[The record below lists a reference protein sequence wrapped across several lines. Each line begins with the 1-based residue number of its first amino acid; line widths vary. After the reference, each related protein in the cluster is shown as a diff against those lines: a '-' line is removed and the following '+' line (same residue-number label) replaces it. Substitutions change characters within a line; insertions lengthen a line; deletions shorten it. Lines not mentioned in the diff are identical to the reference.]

1 VRGPARHVYVA
12 KVAFVALLY
21 VALAALLAGAWSAIA
36 ALALVT
42 GAPIALLAAVL
53 TAQRRRAQMALVT
66 AHAALAAT
74 VAERTAALAR
84 TQARLVETQELARIG
99 SWEWDVETDA
109 VSWSDELHRI
119 YGVHPGE
126 HEATFA
132 GYLERVHP
140 DDRERVQAAI
150 GDALT
155 DGEGFRFDERI
166 VRPDGRI
173 RTLASRGHVHH
184 DPQGRPLRMIGICQ
198 DVTESRHAERALRD
212 SEERARLIVD
222 AASDAFIAT
231 DERDVVTD
239 WNARAQALFGWTRSE
254 AVGRRLA
261 DLVVP
266 PRHHAR
272 HRTMIERYLASGEA
286 PWRNQRLQRDGL
298 HRDGHEFPIELSI
311 APVKTEAGTIF
322 NRFLHDISA
331 RVQRERYLAT
341 EHDIARVLLESR
353 TLDEARPRVLE
364 AFGSGLGWAVG
375 GWWAV
380 QPDGAA
386 VRCEQF
392 WSAPAS
398 ARPDAFEQATIATAF
413 TPGVGLPGRAWQ
425 SGQPY
430 LLLDVSA
437 DEHHMRRDGA
447 ALAGLSAGI
456 AVPLHGRGETVAVI
470 EFYATEHLQLGD
482 ELGEMM
488 ARLCERVAQF
498 VERMAAEQDLREA
511 EERFHRAFDDA
522 GTGMALIGVRGEE
535 AGRFLEVNDAL
546 CSILRASA
554 DELLGTRIGDMTHHD
569 DVADMDERVRRLVAG
584 EVDTVHSEGRLIDAQ
599 GGVVWI
605 AFSTSLI
612 HDGEGRPL
620 YRISQLQDMT
630 ERKRFEV
637 QLQHLADHDPITG
650 LFNRRRFDE
659 ELARELAS
667 AQRYH
672 TGGAVLALDLDNFK
686 YVNDTLGHSAGDE
699 LIGSVAQIL
708 RGRLRTT
715 DTVARLGGDEF
726 AVILP
731 HVDRLQALRVASDL
745 LDSIRGEAIVTTAKG
760 SRRTTA
766 SIGIAL
772 FPESPDGL
780 ACEELLVEADIAMYD
795 AKEGGRDQ
803 ACVFDA
809 DSSRQ
814 LSLQARMTWSA
825 EICAALEEDRFTLYA
840 QPIVPLQPGGSLRHE
855 LLVRMVGRDGD
866 IIPPGSFLPVAE
878 RFDLVQDI
886 DRWVVG
892 RAIELLGEYQRRG
905 DDVRFE
911 VNLSAKSLGQADLPA
926 QIARQLAAHGV
937 EPSRLIFEVTETA
950 AIVNVD
956 RAKQFARRLGELG
969 CGFALDDFGAG
980 FASFYYLKHLPFDY
994 LKIDGEFV
1002 ESLTQSKTNQLVV
1015 QSLVTIARGLGKQ
1028 TIAEYVGDEE
1038 TIEMLRAYGVDY
1050 AQGFHVGRPAPLAQ
1064 IELPSIEGVGGG

>member
-1 VRGPARHVYVA
+1 MRGSARHVYVA
-12 KVAFVALLY
+12 KAAFVALVY
-21 VALAALLAGAWSAIA
+21 VAGAKAGLARE
-36 ALALVT
+36 
-42 GAPIALLAAVL
+42 
-53 TAQRRRAQMALVT
+53 RRRAQLARAAAHSALE
-66 AHAALAAT
+66 AK

-84 TQARLVETQELARIG
+84 TQARLVEAQELAQIG
-99 SWEWDVETDA
+99 SWEWDVTTDA
-109 VSWSDELHRI
+109 VSWSDELYRI

-132 GYLERVHP
+132 GYLECVHP

-155 DGEGFRFDERI
+155 NGEGFRFDERI
-166 VRPDGRI
+166 VRSDGTI
-173 RTLASRGHVHH
+173 RTLASRGHVHR
-184 DPQGRPLRMIGICQ
+184 DPQGRPLRMLGICQ
-198 DVTESRHAERALRD
+198 DVSESRRAERALRD
-212 SEERARLIVD
+212 S
-222 AASDAFIAT
+222 
-231 DERDVVTD
+231 
-239 WNARAQALFGWTRSE
+239 
-254 AVGRRLA
+254 
-261 DLVVP
+261 
-266 PRHHAR
+266 
-272 HRTMIERYLASGEA
+272 
-286 PWRNQRLQRDGL
+286 
-298 HRDGHEFPIELSI
+298 
-311 APVKTEAGTIF
+311 
-322 NRFLHDISA
+322 
-331 RVQRERYLAT
+331 
-341 EHDIARVLLESR
+341 
-353 TLDEARPRVLE
+353 
-364 AFGSGLGWAVG
+364 
-375 GWWAV
+375 
-380 QPDGAA
+380 
-386 VRCEQF
+386 
-392 WSAPAS
+392 
-398 ARPDAFEQATIATAF
+398 
-413 TPGVGLPGRAWQ
+413 
-425 SGQPY
+425 
-430 LLLDVSA
+430 
-437 DEHHMRRDGA
+437 
-447 ALAGLSAGI
+447 
-456 AVPLHGRGETVAVI
+456 
-470 EFYATEHLQLGD
+470 
-482 ELGEMM
+482 
-488 ARLCERVAQF
+488 
-498 VERMAAEQDLREA
+498 

-522 GTGMALIGVRGEE
+522 GTGMALIGVRGDEE
-535 AGRFLEVNDAL
+535 GCFLEVNDAL
-546 CSILRASA
+546 CSILRASS

-569 DVADMDERVRRLVAG
+569 DVADVDERVRRLVAG
-584 EVDTVHSEGRLIDAQ
+584 EVDIVHSEGRLIDAQ

-612 HDGEGRPL
+612 RDAEGRPL

-726 AVILP
+726 AIILP
-731 HVDRLQALRVASDL
+731 HVDRPQALRVASDL

-814 LSLQARMTWSA
+814 LSLQARMTWSD
-825 EICAALEEDRFTLYA
+825 EIRAALEEDRFTLYA

-892 RAIELLGEYQRRG
+892 RAIELLGEHQRRG

-969 CGFALDDFGAG
+969 CGFAL
-980 FASFYYLKHLPFDY
+980 
-994 LKIDGEFV
+994 
-1002 ESLTQSKTNQLVV
+1002 
-1015 QSLVTIARGLGKQ
+1015 
-1028 TIAEYVGDEE
+1028 
-1038 TIEMLRAYGVDY
+1038 
-1050 AQGFHVGRPAPLAQ
+1050 
-1064 IELPSIEGVGGG
+1064 